1 MRKEITFSYREWEK
15 SQELFRKI
23 KGGCGYGT
31 YTNFARDMLM
41 HGNVHTL
48 YEPTDPA
55 KLQPDIVRIDCDIN
69 RMVHTD
75 NATGAFTSEQYA
87 ALVQGMDSIWLILN
101 DLQHMFA
108 AAITDGWQRWLS
120 SEAKNVKTVLD

>member
-1 MRKEITFSYREWEK
+1 MRKEITFSYGEWEK
-15 SQELFRKI
+15 SQELFRQI
-23 KGGCGYGT
+23 KGCCGYGT
-31 YTNFARDMLM
+31 YMNFARDMLM

-48 YEPTDPA
+48 YEPPDSA
-55 KLQPDIVRIDCDIN
+55 KLHPDIVRIDCDIN
-69 RMVHTD
+69 QMVHMD
-75 NATGAFTSEQYA
+75 NVTGALTSEQYA

-120 SEAKNVKTVLD
+120 SEAKNRNRGC